1 MNQTERDIPLLIIFA
16 KPLDKSPK
24 SDYNG
29 QSPIS
34 DFQVQGGAAM
44 KFTQFNEEYNRLYK
58 EEDSLY
64 HRLARHFH
72 LSSSAFWVLYTLE
85 AAQKPLTQT
94 ELCGLLCFSKQ
105 TIHSAIQRLRDQGI
119 LCLRPG
125 KGRNMHIHL
134 TEAGRQLARERVLP
148 AIRLEQAVFEALTPE
163 ESREL
168 LRLTGKYLDLFRQKA
183 EQYINEAKQG

>member
-29 QSPIS
+29 QSLIS

-105 TIHSAIQRLRDQGI
+105 TIHSALKQLEREGSLRLSG
-119 LCLRPG
+119 G
-125 KGRNMHIHL
+125 SGRNKNIHL
-134 TEAGRQLARERVLP
+134 TEAGLDLAARTVRPVLRMEELAFLDMTGEDRERL
-148 AIRLEQAVFEALTPE
+148 LTLH
-163 ESREL
+163 RQRMEL
-168 LRLTGKYLDLFRQKA
+168 LLHYAEPLFHSSQ
-183 EQYINEAKQG
+183 EE

>member
-1 MNQTERDIPLLIIFA
+1 MEEQDSGELLRKYNGLCQSYDDICHDIAMAAGMSATAFQILYYLLENGDGCLQRDICAI
-16 KPLDKSPK
+16 
-24 SDYNG
+24 
-29 QSPIS
+29 
-34 DFQVQGGAAM
+34 
-44 KFTQFNEEYNRLYK
+44 T
-58 EEDSLY
+58 
-64 HRLARHFH
+64 
-72 LSSSAFWVLYTLE
+72 YT
-85 AAQKPLTQT
+85 
-94 ELCGLLCFSKQ
+94 SKQ

-125 KGRNMHIHL
+125 KGRNMHIYL

>member
-1 MNQTERDIPLLIIFA
+1 MAEQDSGELLRESNGLYQSYDDICHDIALAAGMSVTAFQILYYLLENGDGCLQRDICAI
-16 KPLDKSPK
+16 
-24 SDYNG
+24 
-29 QSPIS
+29 
-34 DFQVQGGAAM
+34 
-44 KFTQFNEEYNRLYK
+44 T
-58 EEDSLY
+58 
-64 HRLARHFH
+64 
-72 LSSSAFWVLYTLE
+72 YT
-85 AAQKPLTQT
+85 
-94 ELCGLLCFSKQ
+94 SKQ

>member
-1 MNQTERDIPLLIIFA
+1 MEEQDSGELLRKYNGLCQSYDDICHDIAMAAGMSATAFQILYYLLENGDGCLQRDICAI
-16 KPLDKSPK
+16 
-24 SDYNG
+24 
-29 QSPIS
+29 
-34 DFQVQGGAAM
+34 
-44 KFTQFNEEYNRLYK
+44 T
-58 EEDSLY
+58 
-64 HRLARHFH
+64 
-72 LSSSAFWVLYTLE
+72 YT
-85 AAQKPLTQT
+85 
-94 ELCGLLCFSKQ
+94 SKQ